1 MEKDFNNWNEEKKK
15 LHYKKADELPFHERE
30 VWWCSIGVNIG
41 DEQDGKNELF
51 ERPVL
56 VIRKFNRKLAW
67 VLPMSTKAKP
77 GIYYYEIRHNGRAF
91 SVILS
96 QLRLISVKR
105 FRRFIRKIPPSQ
117 SREIK
122 ARLRGFLGQDKIN
135 GAPKTGAP
143 RLA

>member
-15 LHYKKADELPFHERE
+15 LHYEMPDELPFHERE
-30 VWWCSIGVNIG
+30 IWWCSIGINIG

-67 VLPMSTKAKP
+67 VLPMSTKAKL
-77 GIYYYEIRHNGRAF
+77 GIHYYEIRHNGRTF

-105 FRRFIRKIPPSQ
+105 FRRFIRKIPSGQ
-117 SREIK
+117 LRGIK
-122 ARLRGFLGQDKIN
+122 ERLRGFLRQDKTN
-135 GAPKTGAP
+135 GAPKKGAP